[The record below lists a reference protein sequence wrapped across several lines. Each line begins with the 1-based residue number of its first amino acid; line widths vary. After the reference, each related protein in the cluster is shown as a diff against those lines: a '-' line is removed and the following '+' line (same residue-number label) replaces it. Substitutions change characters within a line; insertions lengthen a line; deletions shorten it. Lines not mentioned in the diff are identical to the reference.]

1 MRRMI
6 SNLSPDIKV
15 FTVLA
20 LVLLAM
26 VYYLFYYDPVNYV
39 RMIAEDQWGEYGTS
53 VNYAI
58 TGILLLFLSFRA
70 KKSSQRVIYI
80 LIGILAI
87 LIAGEEISWGQRII
101 SLPSSF
107 SFIKENNLQGE
118 VTLHNLKI
126 VATVNSKLHSIA
138 AYLILI
144 WSFISIILSL
154 WMQSLKEKVLDIG
167 LPILPLRLLP
177 MFLLVVYF
185 FLFYPTAK
193 SDEVGE
199 LFLSIAVILWAID
212 LFIGNY
218 RDKQPDKLAF
228 IKGSAGAFLVVAF
241 VVTCLVYIPR
251 SSNMG
256 WRLNIT
262 ASRDYPSFKMYDQA
276 QVLYEYIYKHPKY
289 IRPYTKKKHA
299 AMLLEAEEQAEAS
312 ANIISQESI
321 ENRDK

>member
-6 SNLSPDIKV
+6 SGLSPDLKV

-39 RMIAEDQWGEYGTS
+39 FMITEDHWAEYGTS
-53 VNYAI
+53 VSYAI
-58 TGILLLFLSFRA
+58 TGILLLFLSFRV
-70 KKSSQRVIYI
+70 KTSLPRVLYI
-80 LIGILAI
+80 LIGISAI

-101 SLPSSF
+101 SLPSSI
-107 SFIKENNLQGE
+107 SFIKEHNLQGE
-118 VTLHNLKI
+118 ITLHNLEI
-126 VATVNSKLHSIA
+126 FDSVNSRLHSIA

-144 WSFISIILSL
+144 WSLISIILSL
-154 WMQSLKEKVLDIG
+154 RMQSLKERLLDIG
-167 LPILPLRLLP
+167 LPILPMKLLP

-193 SDEVGE
+193 ADEIGE
-199 LFLSIAVILWAID
+199 FFLSIAVMLWAID

-218 RDKQPDKLAF
+218 GDKQPGKLAF

-241 VVTCLVYIPR
+241 IVTCLMYLR
-251 SSNMG
+251 SGGMG
-256 WRLNIT
+256 WRLNKM

-289 IRPYTKKKHA
+289 ILPDTRKNHA
-299 AMLLEAEEQAEAS
+299 AMLIEAGKQDEAS
-312 ANIISQESI
+312 NIISQESI
-321 ENRDK
+321 ENSNK